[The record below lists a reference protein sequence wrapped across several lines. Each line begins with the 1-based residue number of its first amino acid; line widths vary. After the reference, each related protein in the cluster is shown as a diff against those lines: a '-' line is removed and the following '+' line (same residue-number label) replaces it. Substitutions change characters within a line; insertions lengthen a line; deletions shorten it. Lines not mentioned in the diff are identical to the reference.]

1 MLFLIALTACS
12 TIPEQVI
19 KTEYIKQSI
28 PPLPER
34 AQYYS
39 VKFLFKDGG
48 YWLDEINAKNL
59 LKNKVLSDGYTK
71 ELEDIL
77 QGLSK

>member
-1 MLFLIALTACS
+1 
-12 TIPEQVI
+12 
-19 KTEYIKQSI
+19 
-28 PPLPER
+28 
-34 AQYYS
+34 